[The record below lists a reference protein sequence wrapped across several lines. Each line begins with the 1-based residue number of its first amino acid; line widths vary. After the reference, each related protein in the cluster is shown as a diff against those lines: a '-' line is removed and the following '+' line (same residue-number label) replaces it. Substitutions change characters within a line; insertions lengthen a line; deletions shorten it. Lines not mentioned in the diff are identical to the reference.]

1 MAKEFSDEQLKA
13 LLAAIADGLPIGALA
28 GRSGV
33 SAPTFTNRINRPG
46 FMERLANAVPK
57 YDADARQLLDRLEAW
72 WKRDGEREAA
82 YQFRQRVAKAI
93 RARFAAEDAAEQ
105 EAAKRKGKT
114 LLRGGISWRWNVSFQ
129 RWESGSG
136 NYWRGSIGGDV

>member
-1 MAKEFSDEQLKA
+1 MAEFSDEQLKA

-57 YDADARQLLDRLEAW
+57 YDADAVALLARLEAW

-82 YQFRQRVAKAI
+82 YRLRHRVAKAI
-93 RARFAAEDAAEQ
+93 RAKFAAEDAAEQ

-114 LLRGGISWRWNVSFQ
+114 LLRGGISWQWNVSFQ

>member
-1 MAKEFSDEQLKA
+1 MAKEFSDEQLKT

-28 GRSGV
+28 GRLGV
-33 SAPTFTNRINRPG
+33 SGPTFTNKVNRPG

-57 YDADARQLLDRLEAW
+57 YDADAVALLARLEAW

-82 YQFRQRVAKAI
+82 YRLRHRVAKAI
-93 RARFAAEDAAEQ
+93 RAKFAAEDAAEQ

-114 LLRGGISWRWNVSFQ
+114 LLRGGIIWRWNVSFQ

-136 NYWRGSIGGDV
+136 NYWRGSIGGDA

>member
-13 LLAAIADGLPIGALA
+13 LLAGIADGLPIGALA
-28 GRSGV
+28 GRAGI

-46 FMERLANAVPK
+46 FMSRIANAVPK
-57 YDADARQLLDRLEAW
+57 YDADAAALLARLEAW

-82 YQFRQRVAKAI
+82 YQLRQRVAKAI
-93 RARFAAEDAAEQ
+93 RARFAAEDKAEQ

-114 LLRGGISWRWNVSFQ
+114 LLRGGIYWTWSQSFG
-129 RWESGSG
+129 RWECGGS